1 MPCLFKSRKQNYGIK
16 SIIQV
21 LHMTWEP
28 LTSEEQFIAIL
39 DQSVSQPVIIFKH
52 STRCSIS
59 AMAKRSFEFG
69 WPLEVNIPVYL
80 LDLITYRSVSNLIAA
95 KLSVVHQS
103 PQVLLIKNGKC
114 IYNASH
120 EDINAAYLS
129 SLV

>member
-1 MPCLFKSRKQNYGIK
+1 
-16 SIIQV
+16 
-21 LHMTWEP
+21 MTWEP